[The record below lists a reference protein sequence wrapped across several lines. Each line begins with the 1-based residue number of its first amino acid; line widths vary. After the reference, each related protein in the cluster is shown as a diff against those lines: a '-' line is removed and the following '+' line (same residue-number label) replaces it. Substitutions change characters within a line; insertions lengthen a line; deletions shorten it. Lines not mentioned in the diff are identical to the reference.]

1 MRYII
6 KLYFILLLSS
16 GLIAQVASE
25 HLYYGPSSLAM
36 AGSDVAIPKQS
47 WSVFVNPAGIANQ
60 KGLAFVAGSESLFGQ
75 EYFDHSLIGF
85 QFRLPR
91 YGSFGLSIENFSVDY
106 SGNSLSKE
114 TAIGIHQGILLRADR
129 NSTLSFGYGI
139 KSYVIDYGS
148 SAGASGDG
156 SDGIDLGSQSS
167 WGLDI
172 GLLASLADRIRFG
185 AKAFNINSPT
195 LGEANSA
202 VRLPQRAQVGIA
214 FSPYDLV
221 WTTASLTKSVGHP
234 THFHSGM
241 SYEIQDNI
249 FLKAGMQTNP
259 NRFATGF
266 GVYIKKVRIDY
277 GLITH
282 PVLPL
287 SHQLSIEVNR

>member
-1 MRYII
+1 MLNII
-6 KLYFILLLSS
+6 KIYFILFLSS
-16 GLIAQVASE
+16 GLIAQVVSE
-25 HLYYGPSSLAM
+25 HLYYGPSSLAV

-47 WSVFVNPAGIANQ
+47 WSVFVNPAGIAKQ
-60 KGLAFVAGSESLFGQ
+60 KGVALVAGSESLFGQ
-75 EYFDHSLIGF
+75 EYFNHSLIGF

-91 YGSFGLSIENFSVDY
+91 YGSFGLSIENFSVNY

-114 TAIGIHQGILLRADR
+114 TAVGIHQGILLRADR

-139 KSYVIDYGS
+139 KSYMIEYGS

-156 SDGIDLGSQSS
+156 SDGINLGSQSA

-195 LGEANSA
+195 LGEANIA

-266 GVYIKKVRIDY
+266 EVYIKKVRIDY

>member
-1 MRYII
+1 MRYINKI
-6 KLYFILLLSS
+6 YIILLLSS
-16 GLIAQVASE
+16 GLIAQVVSE

-36 AGSDVAIPKQS
+36 AGSDVATPRQS
-47 WSVFVNPAGIANQ
+47 WSIFTNPAGIAEQ
-60 KGLAFVAGSESLFGQ
+60 KGLALVAGTESLFGQ
-75 EYFDHSLIGF
+75 EYFDHSLIGL
-85 QFRLPR
+85 QFRLSG

-106 SGNSLSKE
+106 NGNSLSKE
-114 TAIGIHQGILLRADR
+114 TAVGIHQGILLRTDR
-129 NSTLSFGYGI
+129 NSTISFGYGL
-139 KSYVIDYGS
+139 KSYTVDYGL
-148 SAGASGDG
+148 SAGVSGDG

>member
-6 KLYFILLLSS
+6 KLYFIVLLSS

-60 KGLAFVAGSESLFGQ
+60 NGLALIAGSETLFGQ
-75 EYFDHSLIGF
+75 EYFDHSFIGF

-106 SGNSLSKE
+106 SGKSLSKE
-114 TAIGIHQGILLRADR
+114 TAIGIHQGILLRKDR

-156 SDGIDLGSQSS
+156 SDGIGLGSQSA

-221 WTTASLTKSVGHP
+221 WTTASLTKSIGHP
-234 THFHSGM
+234 THFHSGL

-266 GVYIKKVRIDY
+266 GVYIKKVQIDY